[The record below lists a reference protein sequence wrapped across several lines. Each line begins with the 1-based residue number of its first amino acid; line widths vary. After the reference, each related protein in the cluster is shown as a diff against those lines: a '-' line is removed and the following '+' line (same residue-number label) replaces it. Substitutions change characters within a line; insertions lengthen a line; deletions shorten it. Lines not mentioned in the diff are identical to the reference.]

1 MDETLSV
8 GTGYTQELDEAAAK
22 GEITLDW
29 HWSENKV
36 NPATTPISAPQ
47 TVGFRMTDE
56 AGTKIPEICE
66 EWVNKVCTGIWKS
79 VTGDLDLV
87 SMTNADASPL
97 SDSYYVNYLEQLGE
111 TSVANQHPTTS
122 TWYSETNDGDILFDP
137 NKGFADKAK
146 YMYAD
151 KCCLLQVGAD
161 GVPRAVMLD
170 LKGSWFT
177 SKNDFYLRY
186 VGTELV
192 PAP

>member
-1 MDETLSV
+1 MS
-8 GTGYTQELDEAAAK
+8 
-22 GEITLDW
+22 GEG
-29 HWSENKV
+29 
-36 NPATTPISAPQ
+36 A
-47 TVGFRMTDE
+47 
-56 AGTKIPEICE
+56 TKIPEICE
-66 EWVNKVCTGIWKS
+66 QWVNKVCTGTWKV

-97 SDSYYVNYLEQLGE
+97 SDQYYVNYLEELGQ

-122 TWYSETNDGDILFDP
+122 TWYSQTNDGDILFDP
-137 NKGFADKAK
+137 NKGFSDKAK

-186 VGTELV
+186 IGTELV